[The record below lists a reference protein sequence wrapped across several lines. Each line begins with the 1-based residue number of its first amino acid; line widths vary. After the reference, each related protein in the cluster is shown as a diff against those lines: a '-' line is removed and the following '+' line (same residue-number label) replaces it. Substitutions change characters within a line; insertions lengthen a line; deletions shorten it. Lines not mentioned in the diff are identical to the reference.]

1 MVRLERLVSTLL
13 VNNMSSA
20 LSGTKWLISRL
31 EQFPIQLLTCV
42 QTLITVPMSSA
53 TEDFFFLSLPY
64 HTKQGNSIIGL
75 SILDNEGCQCRS
87 WLPRFN
93 YSGPKLLLSSS
104 CCTLVPVLSFC
115 SQMGRSGRLGS
126 RWSNVDVVH
135 LKVCPLAAITG
146 VEYGLDIILG
156 QEKLFFGSNWWNLSA
171 PENSWG
177 GQKLPL
183 IKLGLNI
190 ISSDN

>member
-1 MVRLERLVSTLL
+1 
-13 VNNMSSA
+13 
-20 LSGTKWLISRL
+20 
-31 EQFPIQLLTCV
+31 
-42 QTLITVPMSSA
+42 MSSA
-53 TEDFFFLSLPY
+53 TEDFFFFLSLPY

-104 CCTLVPVLSFC
+104 WCTLVPVHSFC

-177 GQKLPL
+177 GTKAPTYKTWIEYHFFGQL
-183 IKLGLNI
+183 INREELFKIERSLSNSLFFKEE
-190 ISSDN
+190 SYQ

>member
-20 LSGTKWLISRL
+20 LSGTKWLISGL

-42 QTLITVPMSSA
+42 QTLITVPTSSA
-53 TEDFFFLSLPY
+53 TEDFFFFFLSFPY

-104 CCTLVPVLSFC
+104 WCTLVLCIHFVLEGEEVEDWALGGRMSMSFTWKFVLWQQ
-115 SQMGRSGRLGS
+115 SL
-126 RWSNVDVVH
+126 
-135 LKVCPLAAITG
+135 
-146 VEYGLDIILG
+146 E
-156 QEKLFFGSNWWNLSA
+156 
-171 PENSWG
+171 
-177 GQKLPL
+177 
-183 IKLGLNI
+183 
-190 ISSDN
+190 